1 MIHLLVSGIHDVEEI
16 LEKVELGTLIFF
28 AGLFVLM
35 HGLDIL
41 GLIDWIG
48 DQIYSLIVLFPEG
61 NTRLAGAVLLI
72 IWVSAFASAFIDNIP
87 YTSAMVPVVWSLCYG
102 TCLGGNGTLIGAS
115 ANVVAVGLSEQQGY
129 PISFLRFFKVGF
141 PCMIISVTV
150 VSVYM
155 LLTHVLIPWY

>member
-1 MIHLLVSGIHDVEEI
+1 V
-16 LEKVELGTLIFF
+16 
-28 AGLFVLM
+28 
-35 HGLDIL
+35 
-41 GLIDWIG
+41 
-48 DQIYSLIVLFPEG
+48 
-61 NTRLAGAVLLI
+61 RLAGAVLLI

-87 YTSAMVPVVWSLCYG
+87 YTTAMVPVVVSLADSDLGLPLAPLVWSLCYG

-150 VSVYM
+150 VSIYM